1 MIPASLPPNRLPAK
15 YCDTTAP
22 MAKIAVGGRSAN
34 SVSPKAEELAAIS
47 QNKNGGFSN
56 HGTPA
61 GNIESA
67 RYAQA
72 IRDYDT
78 VYRLI
83 PGSQTLHAE
92 AMNCDDRSRE
102 REPHCDHGIC
112 TVQRPKLLM
121 SRRLVPDLSFVG
133 V

>member
-1 MIPASLPPNRLPAK
+1 MGPQR
-15 YCDTTAP
+15 
-22 MAKIAVGGRSAN
+22 
-34 SVSPKAEELAAIS
+34 
-47 QNKNGGFSN
+47 
-56 HGTPA
+56 
-61 GNIESA
+61 NIESA
-67 RYAQA
+67 RDAQA

-83 PGSQTLHAE
+83 PGGQTLHAE

-102 REPHCDHGIC
+102 RESHCDHDIC

-121 SRRLVPDLSFVG
+121 SRRLVPDLIVVG